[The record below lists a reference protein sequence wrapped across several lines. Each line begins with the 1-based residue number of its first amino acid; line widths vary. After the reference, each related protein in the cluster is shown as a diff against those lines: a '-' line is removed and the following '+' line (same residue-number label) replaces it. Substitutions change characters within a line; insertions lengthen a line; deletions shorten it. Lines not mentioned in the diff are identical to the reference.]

1 MGHTPHESIGGVLIS
16 LSRSRAC
23 RWINHLSWW
32 CMASATPD
40 LRLPSQPQGI
50 TAPWPVP
57 NYTAWWQRHMCEQL
71 AQGYY
76 LKTWGQ
82 ELNLRPLVSE
92 TNTLTIVP
100 PGHTIY
106 YYYLALKDWKTVL
119 TAVEVCTVLSVHKAV
134 CHSGCCDKHNFP
146 CVHFLSGIFVQLVT
160 CN

>member
-57 NYTAWWQRHMCEQL
+57 NYTAWWQRHMWTTCPRLLPENMKPGVEPATFCVANQH
-71 AQGYY
+71 
-76 LKTWGQ
+76 
-82 ELNLRPLVSE
+82 
-92 TNTLTIVP
+92 LTITP

-106 YYYLALKDWKTVL
+106 YYYLAHKDWKTVL
-119 TAVEVCTVLSVHKAV
+119 TAVEVCTVLPVHKAV

-146 CVHFLSGIFVQLVT
+146 LCTFFVRNICAVSDM
-160 CN
+160 